1 MSLLS
6 LVLDIQKKVQEEERE
21 ERMGVKNY
29 RIFNWKKNIG
39 ILFVLSALRGRS

>member
-6 LVLDIQKKVQEEERE
+6 LVLDIQEKVQEAERE
-21 ERMGVKNY
+21 ERMGAKSY
-29 RIFNWKKNIG
+29 RIFNWKKKIG